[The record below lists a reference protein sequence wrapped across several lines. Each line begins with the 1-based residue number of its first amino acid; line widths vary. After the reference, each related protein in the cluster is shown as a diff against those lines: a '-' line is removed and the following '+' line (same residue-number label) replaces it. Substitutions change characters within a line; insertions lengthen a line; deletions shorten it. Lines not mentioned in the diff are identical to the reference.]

1 MRGHWAA
8 TAAIWVLAAV
18 GAVAVLLAV
27 EPDSRPGMFALVL
40 AGAVVLT
47 FCVQLAT
54 ADRRGFVLRLMAG
67 TLGALGILVLASVVA
82 LVVP

>member
-1 MRGHWAA
+1 M
-8 TAAIWVLAAV
+8 LAAA
-18 GAVAVLLAV
+18 GAIAVLLAV

-40 AGAVVLT
+40 GGVLVVT

-67 TLGALGILVLASVVA
+67 SLGALGILALATVAA

>member
-8 TAAIWVLAAV
+8 TVAIWVLAAA
-18 GAVAVLLAV
+18 GGVAVLLATD
-27 EPDSRPGMFALVL
+27 PDSRPGMFALVL

-54 ADRRGFVLRLMAG
+54 ADRKGFVLRLMAG
-67 TLGALGILVLASVVA
+67 SLGALGILVVASLVA
-82 LVVP
+82 LVLP

>member
-8 TAAIWVLAAV
+8 TIASWVAAAA
-18 GAVAVLLAV
+18 GGVAVLLAA
-27 EPDSRPGMFALVL
+27 EPESRPAMFALVL
-40 AGAVVLT
+40 AGAVFLT

-54 ADRRGFVLRLMAG
+54 ADRKGFVLRVMAG
-67 TLGALGILVLASVVA
+67 SLGALGILALASLAA

>member
-1 MRGHWAA
+1 VRGHWPA
-8 TAAIWVLAAV
+8 TVAIWVLAAA
-18 GAVAVLLAV
+18 GAIAVLLAV

-40 AGAVVLT
+40 GGVLVVT

-67 TLGALGILVLASVVA
+67 SLGALGILALATVAA